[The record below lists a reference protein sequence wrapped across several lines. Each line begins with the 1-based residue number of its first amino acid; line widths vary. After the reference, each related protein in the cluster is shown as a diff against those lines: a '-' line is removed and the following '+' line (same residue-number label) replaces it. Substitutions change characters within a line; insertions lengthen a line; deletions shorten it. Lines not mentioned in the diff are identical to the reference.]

1 MEMEVEASLIKDDG
15 YSREVFKHC
24 STQGQIG
31 LKVLKIG
38 VWFSKIKV
46 FKKKE
51 GRRGFNLK
59 VGIEICFLM

>member
-1 MEMEVEASLIKDDG
+1 MMA
-15 YSREVFKHC
+15 
-24 STQGQIG
+24 TQGRSSSIAPLKGQTR